1 MKDLIADN
9 KSIAIAVAVP
19 VFNNERTVANVVR
32 GVMALDLPVLV
43 IDDGSTDGSS
53 HALAGLP
60 VSHIDFPVNRGKGT
74 AIRAALQWAEE
85 NNFSHLITID
95 ADGQHDPQDIP
106 RFIEKIRDFPSR
118 IIVGKRHFS
127 TDVPGKSRFGRAWS
141 NLWTRIVSGKAT
153 PDSQSGFR
161 AYPAG
166 LLAGMSFL
174 GRRYEF
180 EVEVLAR
187 AAWAGLEFDSVDVS
201 VRYFQGPERVSHFKP
216 LRDNFRISIIY
227 ALLVFRRL
235 LPIPHR
241 KIHGNGPGDPAT
253 GRQPREEPRGKKKI
267 KATATRPGTRYS
279 AGQSHFSACGSL
291 T

>member
-9 KSIAIAVAVP
+9 KSIAVAVAVP

-32 GVMALDLPVLV
+32 GAMATGLPVLV

-53 HALAGLP
+53 KALAGLP
-60 VSHIDFPVNRGKGT
+60 VSRIDFPVNRGKGM
-74 AIRAALQWAEE
+74 AIRAALQWAKE
-85 NNFSHLITID
+85 NQFSHLITID

-106 RFIEKIRDFPSR
+106 RFIERIRESPSR
-118 IIVGKRHFS
+118 VIIGKRHFD

-141 NLWTRIVSGKAT
+141 NLWTRIVSGKTT

-166 LLAGMSFL
+166 LLAGMNFL
-174 GRRYEF
+174 DRRYEF

-187 AAWAGLEFDSVDVS
+187 AAWAGLEFDWVDVS
-201 VRYFQGPERVSHFKP
+201 VRYFQGLERVSHFKP

-227 ALLVFRRL
+227 SLLVFRRL

-241 KIHGNGPGDPAT
+241 KVRAKSPGDPAAARPV
-253 GRQPREEPRGKKKI
+253 GEERQ
-267 KATATRPGTRYS
+267 
-279 AGQSHFSACGSL
+279 
-291 T
+291 